1 MNEAAYLS
9 TVLICVVFSWQNSN
23 NSKFLCTFRPNFRNG
38 KKIKQ
43 KTKTATFIYPMLK
56 VHAKLSGPHA
66 TENRIEDQ
74 NYYVSVNAFTQ
85 VGNDTCVNC

>member
-1 MNEAAYLS
+1 
-9 TVLICVVFSWQNSN
+9 
-23 NSKFLCTFRPNFRNG
+23 
-38 KKIKQ
+38 
-43 KTKTATFIYPMLK
+43 MLK